1 MTSRLNILLLLVLVV
16 SGLYLV
22 HTSYQSRRLFSEL
35 DRLQVEQRRLDT
47 EHQRLLTERQ
57 AEATHLRVDR
67 VAREKLKMS
76 APTPAVT
83 FYVSEG
89 RSAPPPVT
97 QAASAAGGAR

>member
-1 MTSRLNILLLLVLVV
+1 MTARLNILLLVVLVA

-35 DRLQVEQRRLDT
+35 DRLQSEQRRLDT

-57 AEATHLRVDR
+57 AEATHLRVER

-76 APTPAVT
+76 SPTPAVT
-83 FYVSEG
+83 HYVTEAGAAPSTPPEG
-89 RSAPPPVT
+89 T
-97 QAASAAGGAR
+97 AR